1 MHKTLKTIKTQ
12 LMNVVLKSIEQNTK
26 SMYENHL
33 KVSCQ
38 WSL

>member
-26 SMYENHL
+26 SIYEGEN
-33 KVSCQ
+33 K
-38 WSL
+38 